1 MSVRRNGSDELIESK
16 DVVVGDII
24 SCANSLKIRADGIMI
39 STQDMKTKE
48 ADLTGEKDLLQ
59 KFPYEM
65 KDDKLGGRPFAFKG
79 TIVTDGEGKMLV
91 CSVGTNTNEGLN
103 QLQSNLKKVK

>member
-1 MSVRRNGSDELIESK
+1 
-16 DVVVGDII
+16 
-24 SCANSLKIRADGIMI
+24 
-39 STQDMKTKE
+39 
-48 ADLTGEKDLLQ
+48 
-59 KFPYEM
+59 M

-103 QLQSNLKKVK
+103 QLQSNLKKVNDDGEDEDEEKDDGPKNTPL